1 MKKPT
6 IFLVALPF
14 LFSGCS
20 LTSEYTPVPRD
31 QNYVQFSMTSDRGN
45 LCTFQPICTDRS
57 QCDLKPNFNL
67 IIYSKAHSQLS
78 AGQRITVQKLFFVQ
92 GGVSRPW
99 NCTFVPNGASSV
111 RSEGMINRCVQ
122 GSLVP
127 GPAQIVMVGYVEQY
141 NILGAW
147 IKTEAK
153 ILSQIYSAV
162 VRPTEYHIPCSSN

>member
-31 QNYVQFSMTSDRGN
+31 QNYVIFRMTSDRGKI
-45 LCTFQPICTDRS
+45 CDFHPICTDPN

-67 IIYSKAHSQLS
+67 QIYSKAFSRLS
-78 AGQRITVQKLFFVQ
+78 ADQRIAVQKLFFVQ
-92 GGVSRPW
+92 NGISHPW
-99 NCTFVPNGASSV
+99 ICGFAPSGPGMVY
-111 RSEGMINRCVQ
+111 SEGAINRCVQ

-127 GPAQIVMVGYVEQY
+127 GPVRIVMTGHVEQY

-162 VRPTEYHIPCSSN
+162 VRPMEYPIPCSSN